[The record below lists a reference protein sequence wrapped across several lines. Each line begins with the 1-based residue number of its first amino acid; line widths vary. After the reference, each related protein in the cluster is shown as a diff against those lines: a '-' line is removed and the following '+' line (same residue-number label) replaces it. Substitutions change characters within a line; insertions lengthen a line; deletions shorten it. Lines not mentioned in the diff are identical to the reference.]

1 MTANAGYHA
10 YATGDVLTAAQ
21 VQYNL
26 QNQTVMYF
34 ATTTAR
40 DAALTGAVLVDG
52 MVSYTPATGIMYYNG
67 SAWTAVGGASP
78 KILQVVSSAYST
90 ETASSSSTYADTGL
104 TATITPTLSTSK
116 ILVMLSHTGCFKDS
130 SDTRLLLRLYRASTS
145 IAQIE
150 TFAGYTASTSA
161 NGFGSMS
168 TQYVDSPATTSATTY
183 KTQFSSTSNAARV
196 LVSAGSSVSTMVLM
210 EVGA

>member
-1 MTANAGYHA
+1 
-10 YATGDVLTAAQ
+10 
-21 VQYNL
+21 
-26 QNQTVMYF
+26 
-34 ATTTAR
+34 
-40 DAALTGAVLVDG
+40 
-52 MVSYTPATGIMYYNG
+52 
-67 SAWTAVGGASP
+67 
-78 KILQVVSSAYST
+78 
-90 ETASSSSTYADTGL
+90 
-104 TATITPTLSTSK
+104 
-116 ILVMLSHTGCFKDS
+116 MLSHTGCFKDS